1 ETKLDS
7 TQGSCVAAAAAAE
20 YQDVEFLR
28 SCLIGH

>member
-1 ETKLDS
+1 AKLNS